1 MRALKKY
8 LRNENGFWSALF
20 VLVLTAL
27 AALGFS
33 TYTTVRIEGS
43 NAANQAQMLRAD
55 YAATAG
61 AYMGLKL
68 YQDSTL
74 FSQKSFSLSDASVV
88 IQVVQNAVT
97 GRDVLTSAATYNG
110 TRKKIQIE
118 LDPNRDLSQMA
129 IYTMGNVNDVIPYNS
144 SHVVDWTRMK
154 ANADSVPTIRTADLI
169 ALSTLQGH
177 NKFGNWTTP
186 NDWCGSFWN
195 APGVP
200 NVTYVNGNMT
210 MNGSDHCH
218 GIYVVTGTVT
228 MNGNCHVDG
237 VFYLPN
243 VTSTIIHGSGST
255 DDSIDGGIVSHGNI
269 TGHGS
274 HVDVQHN
281 PAYMKAFCKYQRWPT
296 TAKQKVVTWK
306 SVSG

>member
-8 LRNENGFWSALF
+8 LRNESGFWSALF

-27 AALGFS
+27 ASLGFS
-33 TYTTVRIEGS
+33 TYTTARIEGS

-74 FSQKSFSLSDASVV
+74 FSQKTFGVSEASVV
-88 IQVVQNAVT
+88 IQVVQNTVT
-97 GRDVLTSAATYNG
+97 GRDVLTSAATYHG
-110 TRKKIQIE
+110 TRKKIQID

-129 IYTMGNVNDVIPYNS
+129 VYTMGNVSRVTPLNGS
-144 SHVVDWTRMK
+144 GAVDWTRLK
-154 ANADSVPTIRTADLI
+154 ANADSVPTIRLNDLI

-186 NDWCGSFWN
+186 DDWCGSFWN

-210 MNGSDHCH
+210 MNGNNHAH
-218 GIYVVTGTVT
+218 GIFVVTGTVT
-228 MNGNCHVDG
+228 MNGGCRVDG

-243 VTSTIIHGSGST
+243 PSSTIMHGGGAA
-255 DDSIDGGIVSHGNI
+255 DDIVEGGIVSHGDVSG
-269 TGHGS
+269 TGNHIYAK
-274 HVDVQHN
+274 HN
-281 PAYMKAFCKYQRWPT
+281 LAYMRAFCRYQRWAT